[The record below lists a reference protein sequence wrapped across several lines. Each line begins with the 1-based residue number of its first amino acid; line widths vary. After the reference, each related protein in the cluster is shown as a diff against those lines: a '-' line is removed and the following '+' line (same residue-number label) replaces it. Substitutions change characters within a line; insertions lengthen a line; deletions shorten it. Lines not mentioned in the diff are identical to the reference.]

1 MSSISFNPF
10 RRVSESVPDDRTQ
23 ATQQTGQDNKPAGAG
38 WNSEAGAVS
47 FSADRYAQADAYS
60 RTGQATAGGRAVRA
74 GWKSPIP
81 AMLDNDDY
89 GKVIG
94 EPKLSDKAAE
104 YYKQLK
110 SKFGNLDFVLVGKD
124 SIQAAKAH
132 ANSYGN
138 ASHMVVLID
147 EEKLERM
154 ATDENFR
161 KKYEA
166 IISQAQNGGSR
177 LSQLAAQNPNI
188 MKVGIN
194 NSGDGRGT
202 FVAAC
207 LKGTSDI
214 SARMA
219 EKRAARKAEAKAA
232 EKKAHKK
239 HDEEVRLERREKR
252 HAEEDDLREKIA
264 ERRNRTVIDERDFSE
279 YENNDDY
286 ELIYA
291 DSMEELITKLEEYN
305 AKFGYGVAEAD
316 AGAVEAGAEAGA
328 GATATAVGAGAG
340 AGVQVGQYMN
350 YQA

>member
-10 RRVSESVPDDRTQ
+10 HRVSDSVADERTQ
-23 ATQQTGQDNKPAGAG
+23 ASQQTQKDNKGSVPG
-38 WNSEAGAVS
+38 WSTEAGCVS
-47 FSADRYAQADAYS
+47 FSEDRYAKADAYS
-60 RTGQATAGGRAVRA
+60 KTGQAVSGSGVKA

-81 AMLDNDDY
+81 VITDHDDY

-110 SKFGNLDFVLVGKD
+110 SKFGNLDFVLVGAD
-124 SIQAAKAH
+124 SLQAAKAN

-138 ASHMVVLID
+138 ANHLVVLID

-166 IISQAQNGGSR
+166 IIAQAQNGGS
-177 LSQLAAQNPNI
+177 QLAQLAKQNPGI
-188 MKVGIN
+188 MKVGVN
-194 NSGDGRGT
+194 TNDDGKGS

-207 LKGTSDI
+207 LKNAPSI
-214 SARMA
+214 SERVA
-219 EKRAARKAEAKAA
+219 EKRAEKKAEAKAA
-232 EKKAHKK
+232 EKKAHKL
-239 HDEEVRLERREKR
+239 HEEKVRLERREKR
-252 HAEEDDLREKIA
+252 HEDEAELREKI
-264 ERRNRTVIDERDFSE
+264 EEKRNRSVISEEDFSK
-279 YENNDDY
+279 YEDDDDY

-291 DSMEELITKLEEYN
+291 DTMEELISKLEAYN
-305 AKFGYGVAEAD
+305 ERMGYGAAPIQST
-316 AGAVEAGAEAGA
+316 G
-328 GATATAVGAGAG
+328 
-340 AGVQVGQYMN
+340 QVMD

>member
-10 RRVSESVPDDRTQ
+10 RRVSEGVAEESTQ
-23 ATQQTGQDNKPAGAG
+23 ASKQIQQDSKTTASAWSG
-38 WNSEAGAVS
+38 EAGSVS
-47 FSADRYAQADAYS
+47 FSEDRYARADAYS
-60 RTGQATAGGRAVRA
+60 RNGQAVSGGKAVRA

-81 AMLDNDDY
+81 AMTDHDDY

-94 EPKLSDKAAE
+94 EPRLSEKAAE

-110 SKFGNLDFVLVGKD
+110 SRFGNLDFVLVGKD
-124 SIQAAKAH
+124 SVQAAKAH

-138 ASHMVVLID
+138 ANHLVVLID

-154 ATDENFR
+154 ATDESFR

-166 IISQAQNGGSR
+166 IIAQAQSGGSQ
-177 LSQLAAQNPNI
+177 LSALAAQNPNI

-194 NSGDGRGT
+194 TSDNGKGS

-214 SARMA
+214 SARVA
-219 EKRAARKAEAKAA
+219 EKRAEKKAEAKAA

-239 HDEEVRLERREKR
+239 QEEHDRIERREKR
-252 HAEEDDLREKIA
+252 EADAEEIREKI
-264 ERRNRTVIDERDFSE
+264 EEGRRLRNRTVISEDDFSE

-291 DSMEELITKLEEYN
+291 DSMEELVSKLAAYN
-305 AKFGYGVAEAD
+305 ASMGYGVEAAAEA
-316 AGAVEAGAEAGA
+316 EAATEA
-328 GATATAVGAGAG
+328 
-340 AGVQVGQYMN
+340 
-350 YQA
+350 

>member
-10 RRVSESVPDDRTQ
+10 RRVSESVPEDRTQ
-23 ATQQTGQDNKPAGAG
+23 QTQQTQQDSKSAGAG
-38 WNSEAGAVS
+38 WSSEAGSVS
-47 FSADRYAQADAYS
+47 FSADRYSKADAYS
-60 RTGQATAGGRAVRA
+60 RTGQATVGGKPVKS

-81 AMLDNDDY
+81 AVLDSDDY
-89 GKVIG
+89 GKIIG

-124 SIQAAKAH
+124 SVQAAKAH

-138 ASHMVVLID
+138 ANRMVVLID

-166 IISQAQNGGSR
+166 IISQAQSGGSR

-194 NSGDGRGT
+194 NSGDGRGS

-214 SARMA
+214 SAKMA

-264 ERRNRTVIDERDFSE
+264 EKRNRTVIDERDFSE

-291 DSMEELITKLEEYN
+291 DSMEELIAKLEEYN
-305 AKFGYGVAEAD
+305 ARTGFGVPAD
-316 AGAVEAGAEAGA
+316 TSGGVEAAE
-328 GATATAVGAGAG
+328 T
-340 AGVQVGQYMN
+340 VGQYMN